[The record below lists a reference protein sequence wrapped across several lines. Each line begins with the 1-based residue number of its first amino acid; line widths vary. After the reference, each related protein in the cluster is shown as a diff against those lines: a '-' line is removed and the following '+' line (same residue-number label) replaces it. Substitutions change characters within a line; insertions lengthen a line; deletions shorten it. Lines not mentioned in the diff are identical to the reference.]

1 MNKKHRGFTAVEMV
15 VVLSLIVIISAV
27 IYTFFST
34 NNKML
39 QGTKVRSDLQTE
51 GEKTQNKLI
60 YVGTNGYKLTGVKDA
75 STDDGMSITSLA
87 SSDQAVTEF
96 TIVIPN
102 PSSTAEKVD
111 LSDSSTYQ
119 TYRFKLEGSKN
130 KVNARKLVCYGPTTS
145 DKITLS
151 ENVEEMTIKPIN
163 ATSCSLSDCKGLNV
177 TVKLHKK
184 KGFSDITYP
193 IETNMKFRNFDK

>member
-1 MNKKHRGFTAVEMV
+1 MKKKNRGFTAIEMI
-15 VVLSLIVIISAV
+15 VVLSLIIIISAV

-39 QGTKVRSDLQTE
+39 QSTKVRSDLQTQ
-51 GEKTQNKLI
+51 GESIQNKLI
-60 YVGTNGYKLTGVKDA
+60 YVGTNAYKLTGVKDA

-87 SSDQAVTEF
+87 SSDQSVTEF
-96 TIVIPN
+96 TIAIPN

-163 ATSCSLSDCKGLNV
+163 ATSCSLSDCTGLKV

-193 IETNMKFRNFDK
+193 IETNIKFRNFNK